1 MGVLALGV
9 EALDLAD
16 GARLL
21 LAFKA
26 SSSCGHL
33 T

>member
-9 EALDLAD
+9 EALDFAD
-16 GARLL
+16 GVRLL